1 MSPAIAAAPIRL
13 LRAALR
19 TACSKPRRDPSAR
32 FAAVVAV
39 VVVLCGVP
47 GAVAASPV
55 TVSVSSGTSLGT
67 LSTQISSNNTWSGL
81 VDQNSASKS
90 NFAALN
96 LPMVRLHVGDDGGA
110 PAMPEIKQNQW
121 SFANLD
127 VLVNDETSIGQQVV
141 MNVKFAPDW
150 MWTCTKYQ
158 GAGDVADK
166 TFKTFAAYMA
176 RLVSYYNKG
185 TMTTETG
192 TVINNPAGT
201 KNRVTY
207 WELWNEPDLSNETPC
222 NPPDG
227 MALTPAEY
235 LTMWNAVAPAM
246 LAVDPSLKFIG
257 PATAGG
263 QFGSETGA
271 QNDYIT
277 TLMQSGNPKPYALS
291 FHGYGYWDNGVSDN
305 TMFVGDGSSG
315 VNGGIDDIVAA
326 AQAVH
331 TTYPSMPIWITEV
344 NVNAAWGDD
353 PHGRPWGPF
362 AAAWW
367 GTAFADLV
375 PQNMALIH
383 QYDISSQ
390 PQFGLISD
398 DNGSTRLPYWVVKTL
413 NSAFPVNS
421 MRLSS
426 SSPDANIK
434 VLAARRPDGK
444 LSILVVNK
452 RVDSANPSGGVG
464 LSADVTVSLDT
475 SASAVTLQQ
484 IDSSTSATSGPATVN
499 VTPSQTLSL
508 HFPGYGLAVFTVTTG
523 AAPPPAPAASLSP
536 SSLSFGSQTV
546 GTTSAAKSSTLTNT
560 GNAALT
566 ISGMSVTGTNAG
578 DFAQSSNCPG
588 SLAAG
593 ASCSISV
600 TFTPGASGSRS
611 ASVSI
616 ADNASGSPHT
626 LALSGTGASA
636 PPPAPAVT
644 LSPTSLSFGSQQVG
658 TSSSSKSL
666 TLTNS
671 GNAALT
677 ISSIAVSGSNAADFA
692 QTNTC
697 GSTLAAGASCSASVT
712 FSPSAT
718 GSRSAGLTV
727 TDNASGS
734 PHTATLS
741 GTGTSA
747 PPPPAPGVTL
757 SPTSLSFGSQQIGT
771 SSVPAPVT
779 LTNSGTAALTIS
791 GIAVSGTN
799 PGDFGWTTTC
809 PTSPSTVPAGAS
821 CSVSVTFSPSATGSR
836 SASLRITDDA
846 SGSPHTAALSG
857 TGSSTSPPPGPAV
870 SLTPGSL
877 TFGTQ
882 AIATTSA
889 AQSSTLKNTGSG
901 PLTITSMSMT
911 GSNPTDFART
921 TTCPLSPSTLA
932 AGASCTIS
940 ATFTPSASGTRTA
953 SVSITDDASGS
964 PHQLSLT
971 GTGGTIASAF
981 NWAANDS
988 ADFDADHMTDLGGL
1002 YRGRTP
1008 QDALWYDPA
1017 SGGGSPFQIWFGAT
1031 PDVPVA
1037 GDYDGDGK
1045 TDAVI
1050 FRPSTGLWYGPR
1062 TGAAQIVMQM
1072 YLGQSGDI
1080 PVPGDYDGD
1089 KKTDAAIYRP
1099 STGLFFAILSGGG
1112 TLGKMLGQSGDV
1124 PVPRDYDGDGKTDF
1138 AIYRPSTGAWTAQ
1151 LSGGGTYTATN
1162 GQAGD
1167 IPVPADYN
1175 GDRRADPVVFRPSSG
1190 LWTGPYE
1197 GTSGR
1202 FSATLGQSG
1211 DVPIPGYYDSNKK
1224 VDAAIFRPSTGMW
1237 FANLSGG
1244 GTKRID
1250 GLGVSSD
1257 IPLQRRPKLASGL

>member
-1 MSPAIAAAPIRL
+1 MFPAIVAAVIRL

-19 TACSKPRRDPSAR
+19 TAGRSPRRVSASR
-32 FAAVVAV
+32 IAAVAGF
-39 VVVLCGVP
+39 VVLCAVP

-55 TVSVSSGTSLGT
+55 TVTVATGSSLGT

-81 VDQNSASKS
+81 VDQNATSKS
-90 NFAALN
+90 NFAALK

-127 VLVNDETSIGQQVV
+127 TLVNDETSIGQQVV

-158 GAGDVADK
+158 GAGDIADK
-166 TFKTFAAYMA
+166 TFKTYAAYMA

-185 TMTTETG
+185 SMTTETG
-192 TVINNPAGT
+192 QVITNPAGT
-201 KNRVTY
+201 SNRVTY

-246 LAVDPSLKFIG
+246 LAVDPTLKFIG

-263 QFGSETGA
+263 QFGSGSGGA
-271 QNDYIT
+271 NNDYIT

-291 FHGYGYWDNGVSDN
+291 FHGYGYWDNGVTDN
-305 TMFVGDGSSG
+305 TMFVGDGTPG
-315 VNGGIDDIVAA
+315 VNGGIDDMVAA
-326 AQAVH
+326 ATDVH
-331 TTYPSMPIWITEV
+331 KTYPSLPVWITEV

-398 DNGSTRLPYWVVKTL
+398 ENGTTRLPYWIVKTL
-413 NSAFPVNS
+413 NAAFPVNS
-421 MRLSS
+421 TRLSV
-426 SSPDANIK
+426 SSPDANVK

-444 LSILVVNK
+444 LSILVVDK

-464 LSADVTVSLDT
+464 LAADVNVSLDA

-484 IDSSTSATSGPATVN
+484 IDSSTSPTSGPATVN
-499 VTPSQTLSL
+499 LTPSQTIPL
-508 HFPGYGLAVFTVTTG
+508 HFPGYGLAVLTVSTG
-523 AAPPPAPAASLSP
+523 APPPPAPGASLSP
-536 SSLSFGSQTV
+536 SSLSFASQTV

-566 ISGMSVTGTNAG
+566 ISGMSVTGSNAG
-578 DFAQSSNCPG
+578 DFAQTSDCPS

-593 ASCSISV
+593 ASCSISA
-600 TFTPGASGSRS
+600 TFTPSASGARS

-616 ADNASGSPHT
+616 
-626 LALSGTGASA
+626 
-636 PPPAPAVT
+636 
-644 LSPTSLSFGSQQVG
+644 
-658 TSSSSKSL
+658 
-666 TLTNS
+666 
-671 GNAALT
+671 
-677 ISSIAVSGSNAADFA
+677 
-692 QTNTC
+692 
-697 GSTLAAGASCSASVT
+697 
-712 FSPSAT
+712 
-718 GSRSAGLTV
+718 

-734 PHTATLS
+734 PHQL
-741 GTGTSA
+741 
-747 PPPPAPGVTL
+747 
-757 SPTSLSFGSQQIGT
+757 
-771 SSVPAPVT
+771 
-779 LTNSGTAALTIS
+779 
-791 GIAVSGTN
+791 
-799 PGDFGWTTTC
+799 
-809 PTSPSTVPAGAS
+809 
-821 CSVSVTFSPSATGSR
+821 
-836 SASLRITDDA
+836 
-846 SGSPHTAALSG
+846 ALSG
-857 TGSSTSPPPGPAV
+857 TGSTSTPPPPGPAV
-870 SLTPGSL
+870 SLSPASL
-877 TFGTQ
+877 TYASQ

-889 AQSSTLKNTGSG
+889 AKSSTLTNTGNA
-901 PLTITSMSMT
+901 PLTISSMSMT
-911 GSNPTDFART
+911 GANPTDFART

-932 AGASCTIS
+932 AGASCSIS
-940 ATFTPSASGTRTA
+940 VTFTPSASGTRTA
-953 SVSITDDASGS
+953 SVSITDNAPGS
-964 PHQLSLT
+964 PHQLALS
-971 GTGGTIASAF
+971 GTGGTVATPF
-981 NWAANDS
+981 NWAANNS
-988 ADFDADHMTDLGGL
+988 ADFDADHMTDLGSL
-1002 YRGRTP
+1002 YRGRSP
-1008 QDALWYDPA
+1008 QDSLWYDLSSA
-1017 SGGGSPFQIWFGAT
+1017 GGSAFQIYFGAT
-1031 PDVPVA
+1031 ADVPVA

-1062 TGAAQIVMQM
+1062 TGAAQIVIQT
-1072 YLGQSGDI
+1072 YLGQAGDI

-1089 KKTDAAIYRP
+1089 KKTDPAIFRP
-1099 STGLFFAILSGGG
+1099 SSGLFFAVLSGGG

-1124 PVPRDYDGDGKTDF
+1124 PVARDYDGDGKTDF
-1138 AIYRPSTGAWTAQ
+1138 AYYRPSTGAWQAQ
-1151 LSGGGTYTATN
+1151 LSGGGTYSATN
-1162 GQAGD
+1162 GKPGD

-1175 GDRRADPVVFRPSSG
+1175 GDRRADCVVFRPSSG

-1197 GTSGR
+1197 GASGT

-1211 DVPIPGYYDSNKK
+1211 DIPIPGYYDNNKK
-1224 VDAAIFRPSTGMW
+1224 VDVAIYRPSSGLWYAT
-1237 FANLSGG
+1237 LSGG
-1244 GTKRID
+1244 GTKRVD
-1250 GLGVSSD
+1250 GLGATGDV
-1257 IPLQRRPKLASGL
+1257 PLQRRPKLAGGL